1 MAPVTTPAKIVKAL
15 YNIFHQHTCFSL
27 GVIPPE
33 SLDVPHRRPSLCT
46 HSYHSRKSLL
56 GVRTLLPNEP
66 NEPNEPTDQSLA
78 LYCPNWYLTDQRF
91 YILSLFWFPTHPWQ
105 AQNRTERLLPDVVMG
120 FLSESTRDSAPWK
133 ESKGGNCSSSS
144 RLANSLGSCF
154 WAGLHLPHPYLCYVP
169 SAQWV
174 TASCA
179 HTGRCR
185 LSSPTITSWCRWTQ
199 NRSPRPQTS
208 CVQNELFLSKSS
220 RLFSQLRRHPA
231 FYLQPCGRESLNVQF
246 LSIFVFRLQPCH
258 KTVGQHRGPPSSVH

>member
-27 GVIPPE
+27 GVIP
-33 SLDVPHRRPSLCT
+33 HRRPSLCT

-56 GVRTLLPNEP
+56 GVRTLLP

-91 YILSLFWFPTHPWQ
+91 YILSLFWFPTHPPMTGAESNW
-105 AQNRTERLLPDVVMG
+105 TLPDVVMG

-154 WAGLHLPHPYLCYVP
+154 WAGLHLPHPYLRYVP
-169 SAQWV
+169 SAPV
-174 TASCA
+174 SDGLLRAN
-179 HTGRCR
+179 TGRCR

-246 LSIFVFRLQPCH
+246 LSIFVFRWHYSHVTRP
-258 KTVGQHRGPPSSVH
+258 